1 MAELVLS
8 LRDRELSRIPVT
20 HAKLTV
26 GRDATCDVVIDNAGV
41 SRNHAVVLY
50 MDDEFR
56 VRDMDSQNG
65 ITVNGRP
72 VKDCVIRYGDVIGI
86 GKFEVKLLETF
97 EDIQIESGT
106 KEKHKAAPRNV
117 MGTMQ
122 MSAVAVAGLRDQI
135 TAKQAGRKVEPA
147 NGAAKAKPAGNGQAT
162 TSRERK
168 RTPALK
174 PQRERAE
181 QAAGDEQP
189 ARAERAQRPERAQK
203 PERAA
208 RPEPSMPPVRAP
220 AMMAHAGALSDPPA
234 LPQNPM
240 LKPLAIGVAVLAVLV
255 LAALILL

>member
-8 LRDRELSRIPVT
+8 LRDRELSRTPIT

-41 SRNHAVVLY
+41 SRTHAVVLY

-65 ITVNGRP
+65 ITLNGKP
-72 VKDCVIRYGDVIGI
+72 IKDCVLKYGDVVGI
-86 GKFEVKLLETF
+86 GKFEMKLLETF
-97 EDIQIESGT
+97 EEHTIEAGP
-106 KEKHKAAPRNV
+106 KERRVAAPRNV

-147 NGAAKAKPAGNGQAT
+147 NGAAPRAKAHAAVANGQAREPKKT
-162 TSRERK
+162 PAPKPRERS
-168 RTPALK
+168 
-174 PQRERAE
+174 AE
-181 QAAGDEQP
+181 
-189 ARAERAQRPERAQK
+189 

-208 RPEPSMPPVRAP
+208 RPERVAARPERAAQPERAAP
-220 AMMAHAGALSDPPA
+220 ARAAQPERAMAREPDFSPP
-234 LPQNPM
+234 PQPPTNPLM
-240 LKPLAIGVAVLAVLV
+240 KPLAIGVAVLAVLV
-255 LAALILL
+255 IAALILL

>member
-8 LRDRELSRIPVT
+8 LRDRELSRTPIT

-41 SRNHAVVLY
+41 SRTHAVVLY

-65 ITVNGRP
+65 ITVNGKP
-72 VKDCVIRYGDVIGI
+72 IKDCVLKYGDVVGI
-86 GKFEVKLLETF
+86 GKFEMKLLETF
-97 EDIQIESGT
+97 EEHTIEAGPR
-106 KEKHKAAPRNV
+106 ERRVAAPRNV

-147 NGAAKAKPAGNGQAT
+147 NGAAGAQRARAAAPATNGQAREPKKT
-162 TSRERK
+162 PSPKPRERS
-168 RTPALK
+168 
-174 PQRERAE
+174 AE
-181 QAAGDEQP
+181 
-189 ARAERAQRPERAQK
+189 

-208 RPEPSMPPVRAP
+208 RPERVAARPERAP
-220 AMMAHAGALSDPPA
+220 QPERAMAREPDFSAPPQPPTNAL
-234 LPQNPM
+234 M
-240 LKPLAIGVAVLAVLV
+240 KPLAIGVAVLAVLV
-255 LAALILL
+255 IAALILL

>member
-8 LRDRELSRIPVT
+8 LRDRELSRTPIT

-65 ITVNGRP
+65 ITVNGKP
-72 VKDCVIRYGDVIGI
+72 VKDCVLRYGDVIGI

-97 EDIQIESGT
+97 ADITIEAGA
-106 KEKHKAAPRNV
+106 KEKSAVPRSV

-122 MSAVAVAGLRDQI
+122 MSASAVAGLRDQI
-135 TAKQAGRKVEPA
+135 AAKQAGRKVEPA
-147 NGAAKAKPAGNGQAT
+147 ANGAAKAKPAAGNGASPQA
-162 TSRERK
+162 RERK
-168 RTPALK
+168 KTPGPK
-174 PQRERAE
+174 PARERA
-181 QAAGDEQP
+181 AQP
-189 ARAERAQRPERAQK
+189 ERAERAERAA

-208 RPEPSMPPVRAP
+208 ARAP
-220 AMMAHAGALSDPPA
+220 EVSDPPA
-234 LPQNPM
+234 VPTNAM
-240 LKPLAIGVAVLAVLV
+240 FKPLAIGVAVLAVAV
-255 LAALILL
+255 IAALILL